1 MPKNFCQIKLR
12 EKPIFPMTY
21 VILTGRQDDRTT
33 GRQDEMDVLSV
44 RPVNFN

>member
-12 EKPIFPMTY
+12 GKPIFPMTY
-21 VILTGRQDDRTT
+21 VILT